1 MTLFQGSFLLSVG
14 AELDFVSSSS
24 AKNHQG
30 ITIKLLKVDLDY
42 TINERYRFFV
52 PKIEETAMRCYQNEE
67 VICGIGDRR
76 SRSSSA
82 DDSSER
88 VLTLNK
94 VLTIVEIESLQWQN
108 IWLLFARVDLSS
120 NWRVPLTF
128 SYFK

>member
-1 MTLFQGSFLLSVG
+1 MGHIKVSLLPLMTLSQGSFLLSVG

-76 SRSSSA
+76 SRSSSS

-94 VLTIVEIESLQWQN
+94 VLTIVEIG
-108 IWLLFARVDLSS
+108 
-120 NWRVPLTF
+120 
-128 SYFK
+128 FKFRFGFWGFNSFVQ

>member
-1 MTLFQGSFLLSVG
+1 MTLSQGSFLLSVG

-24 AKNHQG
+24 AKNRHQG

-76 SRSSSA
+76 SRSSSSV

-108 IWLLFARVDLSS
+108 VLHLSAQVLS
-120 NWRVPLTF
+120 
-128 SYFK
+128 

>member
-1 MTLFQGSFLLSVG
+1 MNGSPKVSLLTLMTLSQGSFLLSVG

-24 AKNHQG
+24 AKNRHQG

-76 SRSSSA
+76 SRSTSA
-82 DDSSER
+82 DDSSQR

-108 IWLLFARVDLSS
+108 V
-120 NWRVPLTF
+120 
-128 SYFK
+128 

>member
-1 MTLFQGSFLLSVG
+1 MNGSPKVSLLTLITLSQGSFLLSVG

-82 DDSSER
+82 DDSER

-94 VLTIVEIESLQWQN
+94 VLTIVEIESLQWES
-108 IWLLFARVDLSS
+108 V
-120 NWRVPLTF
+120 
-128 SYFK
+128 

>member
-1 MTLFQGSFLLSVG
+1 MNGSLKVSLLTLMTSSQGSFSLSVG

-24 AKNHQG
+24 AKNHQQG

-76 SRSSSA
+76 SRSSSS

-94 VLTIVEIESLQWQN
+94 VLTIVEIKSLQWQN
-108 IWLLFARVDLSS
+108 V
-120 NWRVPLTF
+120 
-128 SYFK
+128 

>member
-1 MTLFQGSFLLSVG
+1 MNGLLTLMTLFQGSFLLSVG

-52 PKIEETAMRCYQNEE
+52 PKIEETAIRCYQNEE

-76 SRSSSA
+76 SRSSSSD

-88 VLTLNK
+88 ALTLNK
-94 VLTIVEIESLQWQN
+94 VLTIVEIESLVWQN
-108 IWLLFARVDLSS
+108 V
-120 NWRVPLTF
+120 
-128 SYFK
+128 